1 MDIIPVIDIFNGK
14 VVTAIQG
21 KRDSYQPV
29 DLKLYNTIDPIEII
43 NILIKRFKPSIIY
56 IADLNGILYK
66 NINLSMY
73 DFIIRNNPKI
83 KFWVDFGK
91 TDIHK
96 LQKYQNLDRV
106 FCSETSKGFDLSS
119 NKNNCKICSLDYR
132 GNILGNV
139 TLRKQKRYLPKKII
153 LMDLSQVGSTKNMSF
168 SLVRKYLKFK
178 DKHDIY
184 IAGGLKSTLDLNRA
198 KFLGIKG
205 VLATSIFIKQRIP
218 KLYITKEKTNLKK

>member
-66 NINLSMY
+66 NINLS
-73 DFIIRNNPKI
+73 R
-83 KFWVDFGK
+83 VDFGK

-96 LQKYQNLDRV
+96 LQKYQNLDKV

-119 NKNNCKICSLDYR
+119 NKNNYKICSLDYQN
-132 GNILGNV
+132 NILGNV
-139 TLRKQKRYLPKKII
+139 TLSKQKRYLPKKII

-168 SLVRKYLKFK
+168 SLVRKYLKLK
-178 DKHDIY
+178 NKYDIY

>member
-43 NILIKRFKPSIIY
+43 NILIQRFKPSIIY

-66 NINLSMY
+66 DINTSMY
-73 DFIIRNNPKI
+73 DFIVRNNPKI

-96 LQKYQNLDRV
+96 LQRYQNLDKV
-106 FCSETSKGFDLSS
+106 SHHTLLLS
-119 NKNNCKICSLDYR
+119 L
-132 GNILGNV
+132 
-139 TLRKQKRYLPKKII
+139 
-153 LMDLSQVGSTKNMSF
+153 
-168 SLVRKYLKFK
+168 
-178 DKHDIY
+178 
-184 IAGGLKSTLDLNRA
+184 
-198 KFLGIKG
+198 
-205 VLATSIFIKQRIP
+205 
-218 KLYITKEKTNLKK
+218 